1 MAMKYREVYKHIAPE
16 VLKGSRVTTASDM
29 YSLGRFRK
37 VIGKKISSTIL
48 LQLENAA
55 TDINSTIFCA
65 HSFENI
71 DHVECRE
78 YPQLRCIKEALQNE
92 V

>member
-16 VLKGSRVTTASDM
+16 VLNGSCVTT
-29 YSLGRFRK
+29 
-37 VIGKKISSTIL
+37 GKKISSTIL
-48 LQLENAA
+48 LQLANAA
-55 TDINSTIFCA
+55 TDINPTKKA
-65 HSFENI
+65 HSFEII

-78 YPQLRCIKEALQNE
+78 NPQLRCIKEALQNE